1 MKIELYSFYKFIFIP
16 LLFIFASCDSSDLN
30 EKDSH
35 SSSKEEYSY
44 NSKDYLDLKVSD
56 YEKRIT
62 IELEKIDG
70 CDYYVKG
77 RIEYYKQNTILA
89 VIDYGNGECDE
100 IATKEVDGVVE
111 KFNLSENK
119 ESNDS
124 KYKKI
129 IKTPLVKIENCN
141 YIVDGTI
148 EYYKGY
154 DLVATINYGDGT
166 CDNIATKT
174 VDGEVYEY
182 TIKEYSK

>member
-1 MKIELYSFYKFIFIP
+1 M
-16 LLFIFASCDSSDLN
+16 
-30 EKDSH
+30 
-35 SSSKEEYSY
+35 
-44 NSKDYLDLKVSD
+44 
-56 YEKRIT
+56 
-62 IELEKIDG
+62 
-70 CDYYVKG
+70 
-77 RIEYYKQNTILA
+77 
-89 VIDYGNGECDE
+89 IDYGNGECDD
-100 IATKEVDGVVE
+100 IATKEVDGTVE
-111 KFNLSENK
+111 NINLSEKK
-119 ESNDS
+119 ESSES

-129 IKTPLVKIENCN
+129 IQKPLVKIKNCN

>member
-1 MKIELYSFYKFIFIP
+1 MKIELYSFHKFIFIP
-16 LLFIFASCDSSDLN
+16 LFFIFASCDSSDLK
-30 EKDSH
+30 EKDS
-35 SSSKEEYSY
+35 SYSSKEEYSY
-44 NSKDYLDLKVSD
+44 TSKDYLNLKVSD
-56 YEKRIT
+56 YKKRIT
-62 IELEKIDG
+62 NELEKKDG

-77 RIEYYKQNTILA
+77 RIEFYKQNTILA
-89 VIDYGNGECDE
+89 VIDYGDGECDD
-100 IATKEVDGVVE
+100 IATKEVDGIVE
-111 KFNLSENK
+111 NINLSEKK
-119 ESNDS
+119 ESKDS

-129 IKTPLVKIENCN
+129 ILNPLVKIENCN